1 MTYYIN
7 IDKSNAN
14 KLLEA
19 IQPLRD
25 SGLVNYIGASEADI
39 SFSDTSLSD
48 EELLAIVEEGEKDF
62 ENGNFYTMEE
72 VDKMIESWKSK

>member
-7 IDKSNAN
+7 INKANAN

-25 SGLVNYIGASEADI
+25 SGLVNYVGASEADI

-48 EELLAIVEEGEKDF
+48 EELIAIIEDGERDF
-62 ENGNFYTMEE
+62 ETGNFHTMED